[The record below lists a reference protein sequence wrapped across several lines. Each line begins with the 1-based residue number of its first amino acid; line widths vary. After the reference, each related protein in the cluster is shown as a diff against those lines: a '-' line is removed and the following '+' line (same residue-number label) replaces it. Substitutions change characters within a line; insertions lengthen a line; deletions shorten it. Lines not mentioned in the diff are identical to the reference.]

1 MRHDSEPGGPTVM
14 AHCPLG
20 LGEAVLPIMAR
31 GRVVAELTIGQFLN
45 AKPRGKLLAQLCS
58 QAERHGMGGLGY
70 TSALEQL
77 PVLSK
82 AQVQK
87 HLKAMAR
94 AFTPDNDDTPRV
106 RRAPAL
112 GRNRFV
118 RALLN
123 SIQAAVVVH
132 DVNTRI
138 VMSNQSAQDLLGLN
152 ARRMHG
158 KSAFDPA
165 WRFLKGDASP
175 LSVDEYPVNRVL
187 KTRQALHGMELGILS
202 PERPEITW
210 VLVSAEP
217 LFDPRGDMEWI
228 VETFMDITER
238 RRHEED
244 LRQASLAW
252 SATFDAMH
260 DAVALID
267 PEGNVLECNRA
278 MQTLIGKPLPEILGR
293 PCYELLHGAKAP
305 IPECPNVIAVQT
317 GRRTGLD
324 MKIGEHTYHITVDP
338 IHDDEGRMR
347 AGVHI
352 VSDISERKEVEAA
365 LRLSEEKYRLIF
377 ENALEGIFQSTP
389 GGRYL
394 SVNPATARMFG
405 YASPQ
410 EMITLV
416 TDIGRQLYVNPQDR
430 VRLLS
435 MLKKWGRVDGYE
447 VQVYRKDKSTFWI
460 SINSHTV
467 NDAQGQILYHEGT
480 YIDITART
488 QAEIALRE
496 SEARFRSLIQN
507 SSDLIVILD
516 KDGLISYETP
526 SIERILGYPQ
536 GLLLG
541 RSPKEFIHPQDLP
554 GIQNDLRDVYAN
566 RREGTP
572 SEFRFAKA
580 DGTWAYLEAIGKN
593 LLDYPG
599 INGVVITA
607 HDISERKHAEAEIR
621 KASQRYRD
629 LVESTNEFFWEVNAE
644 WSFTYASPK
653 AHDFLGYDPGEV
665 LNKPALDFMSRG
677 EFKRVWNAVRKQLE
691 HGRAVNNFEH
701 TIIQADGRAI
711 ILESSILPV
720 VGGDH
725 AITGYR
731 GVSRE
736 ITERKR
742 LEDEL
747 AKVQKLDSIGTL
759 AGGIAHDYNNL
770 LTAILGYIGLC
781 KTSIP
786 KTEQAF
792 ALVEKAEKA
801 ALSARDLTKQL
812 ITFSRGGMPLRK
824 VTDIRDLI
832 TQTVK
837 FSLSGSKLKPDYT
850 LPQDL
855 HPVFIDEDQM
865 RQVIQ
870 NVVINAREA
879 MHDNGALGI
888 ELGNAVL
895 DADNTASLPPGE
907 YIRILIRDSGQGIP
921 AELLPKVFDPYFTT
935 KELGSQKGMGL
946 GLSICYSIVKK
957 HGGDIRL
964 ESTLGVGTTVSIFL
978 PAAKP

>member
-1 MRHDSEPGGPTVM
+1 MRHDSSPGGPTVM
-14 AHCPLG
+14 TDCPLG
-20 LGEAVLPIMAR
+20 LGEAVLPIIAH

-45 AKPRGKLLAQLCS
+45 AQPRGKHLAQLCS
-58 QAERHGMGGLGY
+58 RAECHGMSGLGY
-70 TSALEQL
+70 TAALEQL

-82 AQVQK
+82 TQIQK
-87 HLKAMAR
+87 QLKAMAR
-94 AFTPDNDDTPRV
+94 VFTPNNDDPPRV
-106 RRAPAL
+106 RQAL
-112 GRNRFV
+112 ALSRNRFV
-118 RALLN
+118 RTLLN

-132 DVNTRI
+132 DVDTRI
-138 VMSNQSAQDLLGLN
+138 VMSNRSAQDLLGLS
-152 ARRMHG
+152 AHRMHG
-158 KSAFDPA
+158 KSAVDPV
-165 WRFLKGDASP
+165 WRFLKGDAIP
-175 LSVDEYPVNRVL
+175 LGVDEYPVSRVL

-202 PERPEITW
+202 PERQEITW

-217 LFDPRGDMEWI
+217 LFDSQGAMKWI
-228 VETFMDITER
+228 VVTFTDITER
-238 RRHEED
+238 RRHEEEQ
-244 LRQASLAW
+244 RQASLAW
-252 SATFDAMH
+252 SATFDAMQ

-267 PEGNVLECNRA
+267 PDGNILKCNRA
-278 MQTLIGKPLPEILGR
+278 MQTLIGKPLPKILGR
-293 PCYELLHGAKAP
+293 PCYELVHGARSP
-305 IPECPNVIAVQT
+305 IPECPQVTALQT
-317 GRRTGLD
+317 GRRASLE

-338 IHDDEGRMR
+338 IHDDAGRIK

-352 VSDISERKEVEAA
+352 ISDITERKEVEYA

-389 GGRYL
+389 AGRYL

-410 EMITLV
+410 EMITVV

-435 MLKKWGRVDGYE
+435 MLRKWGHVDGYE
-447 VQVYRKDKSTFWI
+447 VEVYRKDKSRFWI

-467 NDAQGQILYHEGT
+467 NDAHGQILYHEGT
-480 YIDITART
+480 YTDITARA

-496 SEARFRSLIQN
+496 SEARFRALIQN

-516 KDGLISYETP
+516 KDGLITYETP
-526 SIERILGYPQ
+526 SMQRILGYSP
-536 GLLLG
+536 GYLIG
-541 RSPKEFIHPQDLP
+541 RSPLDFIHPEDLAMTASDLE
-554 GIQNDLRDVYAN
+554 GVFLRTNDGLP
-566 RREGTP
+566 T
-572 SEFRFAKA
+572 EFRFRHAN
-580 DGTWAYLEAIGKN
+580 GNWVYLEAIGNN

-599 INGVVITA
+599 INGVVVTA
-607 HDISERKHAEAEIR
+607 RDISERKHAEAELSM
-621 KASQRYRD
+621 ASQRYRD
-629 LVESTNEFFWEVNAE
+629 LVESTNEFFWEVNPE
-644 WSFTYASPK
+644 WSFTYVSPK
-653 AHDFLGYDPGEV
+653 GKDFLGYEAGE
-665 LNKPALDFMSRG
+665 LLQKPALDFMSRG
-677 EFKRVWNAVRKQLE
+677 EVKREWNAVRRKLE
-691 HGRAVNNFEH
+691 HGHAVNNFEH
-701 TIIQADGRAI
+701 AIIQTDGRTI

-720 VGGDH
+720 VNSDH

-731 GVSRE
+731 GVSRD

-781 KTSIP
+781 KSSIP
-786 KTEQAF
+786 KTEPAF
-792 ALVEKAEKA
+792 DLIEKAEKA
-801 ALSARDLTKQL
+801 ALCARDLTKQL

-824 VTDIRDLI
+824 VTDIRELI
-832 TQTVK
+832 QQTVK
-837 FSLSGSKLKPDYT
+837 FSLSGSKIKPRYSF
-850 LPQDL
+850 PQDL

-870 NVVINAREA
+870 NLVINAREA
-879 MHDNGALGI
+879 MHDNGALSI
-888 ELGNAVL
+888 ELENTVL
-895 DADNTASLPPGE
+895 DTDNTASLPPGE

-964 ESTLGVGTTVSIFL
+964 DSTAGVGTRVSIFL